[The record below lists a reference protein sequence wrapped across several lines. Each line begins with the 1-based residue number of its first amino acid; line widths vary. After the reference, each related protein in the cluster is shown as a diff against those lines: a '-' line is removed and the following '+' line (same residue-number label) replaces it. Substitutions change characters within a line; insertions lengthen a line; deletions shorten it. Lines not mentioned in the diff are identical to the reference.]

1 MSELTQETV
10 VVVLTEAAHLKEEID
25 VDRASI
31 EAIASESKQTL
42 STIVEE
48 SHEIVEKGAS
58 IVKEFTEEQE
68 EILKSLMAEATMS
81 AHSIMELDVGPAGKI
96 AKLMAEAMKLVE
108 SAKKKEGKLLGSEK
122 KVLVMELVQRVLKKV
137 VEDRDKLFELLA
149 AYNNM
154 GEHLLE
160 TLADVSRDLNSV
172 KDKVSSCCIIA

>member
-1 MSELTQETV
+1 MSEVTQETV
-10 VVVLTEAAHLKEEID
+10 VVVLTEVAHLKEQVEI
-25 VDRASI
+25 DRASI
-31 EAIASESKQTL
+31 ETVVSDTKQTVT
-42 STIVEE
+42 TIVED
-48 SHEIVEKGAS
+48 SHEVVEKGAS
-58 IVKEFTEEQE
+58 IAKQFTEEQE
-68 EILKSLMAEATMS
+68 EILKSLMAEASMS

-108 SAKKKEGKLLGSEK
+108 SAKKKEGTLLGPEK
-122 KVLVMELVQRVLKKV
+122 KALVMELVQRVLKKV

-172 KDKVSSCCIIA
+172 KDKVSSCCVIV